1 MKGIVILVPVLSTSD
16 ISMLLP
22 SVLLLLE
29 LEKSSMVIRNGEDA
43 AVDWAVVEDVTE
55 TDGAVED
62 VNKDGIVSDVEDGI
76 VRDGVVTKSRDWV
89 DTDDEDRV
97 E

>member
-1 MKGIVILVPVLSTSD
+1 
-16 ISMLLP
+16 MLLP

-55 TDGAVED
+55 TDGTVED

>member
-1 MKGIVILVPVLSTSD
+1 MKGIVILAPVLSTSD

-29 LEKSSMVIRNGEDA
+29 LEKSSMVIWNGEDA

-55 TDGAVED
+55 TDGTVED

-89 DTDDEDRV
+89 DSDDEDRV

>member
-55 TDGAVED
+55 TDGTVED